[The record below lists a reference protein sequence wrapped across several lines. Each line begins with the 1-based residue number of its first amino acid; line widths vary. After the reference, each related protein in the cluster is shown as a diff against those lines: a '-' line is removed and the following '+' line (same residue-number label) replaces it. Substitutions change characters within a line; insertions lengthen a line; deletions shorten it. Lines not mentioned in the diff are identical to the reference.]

1 MTGINMVRMIP
12 KTVRVESQKEDNAM
26 QGVSFLEMLKEKQL
40 NSDSQKADKTEL
52 EKQEDSQKETKPEEN
67 SGQKTPDAAGTGAVE
82 TQIAAAV
89 SLQANTACA
98 VVEMMAFEA
107 GTQSTEPVVTE
118 PQMISD
124 VGEEP
129 EMVMEKQVNAGQEQT
144 GNQEKT
150 VSGEMELPETPVMK
164 NTAPGENGMEAPK
177 ESNAA
182 QTQENVTPLPGQEVL
197 TGQTDKAGQESVEAK
212 TETVLLKKEPA
223 KTVGTGGGMSETS
236 DETSVADQASAVHKL
251 AGQEISHARKTDM
264 AHEPVRTS
272 QAELPTDVAK
282 AIAARMPSDNGTLT
296 IELEPASLGKVTIQV
311 VYESGRTS
319 LSLLATNPKTL
330 ELLSRSAAEI
340 AGILEN
346 KTGQETVIYTSE
358 PQQEFADAREGG
370 REGRREPGDQQEER
384 RKEQPDS
391 FLQQLR
397 LGLV

>member
-1 MTGINMVRMIP
+1 MTGINMVRMMP

-26 QGVSFLEMLKEKQL
+26 QGGSFLEMLKEKQL
-40 NSDSQKADKTEL
+40 NSDSQKADKAEL
-52 EKQEDSQKETKPEEN
+52 EKQEESQKEAKPGEN
-67 SGQKTPDAAGTGAVE
+67 SGQKAPDAAGTGAVE
-82 TQIAAAV
+82 SQIAATV
-89 SLQANTACA
+89 SLQTNAACT
-98 VVEMMAFEA
+98 VVEMMTFEA
-107 GTQSTEPVVTE
+107 GTQSTEPVVTG
-118 PQMISD
+118 PQVIAD
-124 VGEEP
+124 AGEES
-129 EMVMEKQVNAGQEQT
+129 EAVMETPVNAVQEQV

-150 VSGEMELPETPVMK
+150 VYGGMELPETPVMK
-164 NTAPGENGMEAPK
+164 NTTPGENGMEAPK
-177 ESNAA
+177 ENSAV
-182 QTQENVTPLPGQEVL
+182 QTQENVTPLSGQEVL
-197 TGQTDKAGQESVEAK
+197 TGQTDKAGQEAVETE

-223 KTVGTGGGMSETS
+223 KTVGTSSGMDEKS
-236 DETSVADQASAVHKL
+236 DETSAADHTPAVHKL
-251 AGQEISHARKTDM
+251 AGQEISYARKTDM

-311 VYESGRTS
+311 VYESGQTS

-370 REGRREPGDQQEER
+370 REGRRESGDQQEER